1 MDAELLFDFQGRHGH
16 KRGKSKPIV
25 ADTKNDMTKVQ
36 PKGTRFAGQDKQVQM
51 SSKVLQTW
59 INETLQDAEHLDIP
73 GVILKPEHQAPI
85 SRYGIDPHALSNA
98 NIGND
103 LAERVYRSLFVYSVG
118 FYELIQECLKNTP
131 KRVSMITNIWKVFA
145 ILLEYCCR
153 TDYRMLISEISKE
166 HKAELDKLDRDYQKK
181 SEEQANNEKV
191 LKENLDISNKQ
202 VEEL

>member
-1 MDAELLFDFQGRHGH
+1 M
-16 KRGKSKPIV
+16 
-25 ADTKNDMTKVQ
+25 
-36 PKGTRFAGQDKQVQM
+36 
-51 SSKVLQTW
+51 
-59 INETLQDAEHLDIP
+59 
-73 GVILKPEHQAPI
+73 
-85 SRYGIDPHALSNA
+85 
-98 NIGND
+98 
-103 LAERVYRSLFVYSVG
+103 YSVG